1 MRLRGIWRRR
11 SYRYVVSIKKPPKEY
26 TFRRFLLYTGH
37 MRRNTR
43 LSVISILGFCL
54 VFLLACKSSV
64 ASADRGKVFK
74 CLTLDPERDY
84 IFYQVVTPANDNEI
98 WAIDTTGKRSILL
111 PEEMGSVQMT
121 NPPGRNWILLGN
133 HSINI
138 LDPDTCK
145 AQPIYRLDSTYK
157 SIYTIWLSRDV
168 LLISAFEEWP
178 FSPDLYALDLETNK
192 AEKVAAEKWIQAA
205 SASQATWIQADGITV
220 ESVKWLGKTRRILEN
235 FEVNVENSP
244 GAIQFLPNSDEFIFV
259 AARKNSRDFK
269 IWKSNLRQRD
279 PQIIFETNP
288 DSPLRYYQLSPDGK
302 YLGLIVDSVVDSSY
316 GYSMFF
322 LNIRTNQID
331 FEWPYPPTRTN
342 PELSWSP
349 DSRHVAILF
358 EGDQELDSSAS
369 HIGIQILEI
378 ETGKFDT
385 LMETG
390 VTWLLGWYSGR

>member
-1 MRLRGIWRRR
+1 MSFGGFLF
-11 SYRYVVSIKKPPKEY
+11 Y
-26 TFRRFLLYTGH
+26 TWD
-37 MRRNTR
+37 MKRNAG
-43 LSVISILGFCL
+43 LSVISTLCFCL
-54 VFLLACKSSV
+54 VFFPACTSSM
-64 ASADRGKVFK
+64 ASADREKVFK

-84 IFYQVVTPANDNEI
+84 IFYQVVTPVNDNEI
-98 WAIDTTGKRSILL
+98 WAFDTTGKRSVLL
-111 PEEMGSVQMT
+111 SEEMSSVQMT
-121 NPPGRNWILLGN
+121 TPPGRNWILLGN
-133 HSINI
+133 HSVNI
-138 LDPDTCK
+138 LDLDTCE
-145 AQPIYRLDSTYK
+145 AQPIYRLDPTYK
-157 SIYTIWLSRDV
+157 SIDTIWLSRDI

-192 AEKVAAEKWIQAA
+192 AEKVASEKWIQAA
-205 SASQATWIQADGITV
+205 STSQTTWIQADGITV
-220 ESVKWLGKTRRILEN
+220 ESVEWLGKTRRILDSY
-235 FEVNVENSP
+235 EVDVENSP

-259 AARKNSRDFK
+259 AARKDSRDFN
-269 IWKSNLRQRD
+269 IWKSNLRQKD

-288 DSPLRYYQLSPDGK
+288 DSPLRYFQLSPDGN
-302 YLGLIVDSVVDSSY
+302 YLGLIVDSVVDLSY
-316 GYSMFF
+316 GYSMLF

-358 EGDQELDSSAS
+358 EGDQEPDSFAS
-369 HIGIQILEI
+369 HMGIQILEI